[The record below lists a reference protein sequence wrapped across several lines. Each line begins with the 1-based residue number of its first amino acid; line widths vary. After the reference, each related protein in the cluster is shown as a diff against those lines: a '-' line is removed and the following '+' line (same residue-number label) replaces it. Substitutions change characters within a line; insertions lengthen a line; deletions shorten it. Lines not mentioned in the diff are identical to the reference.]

1 MSLAEISSVERRLI
15 SSNTAHNYIL
25 VMMKLPEPVQPAP
38 PVKDHVPEIVFP
50 FAVPDKVRTFPLGD
64 PDVTFN

>member
-1 MSLAEISSVERRLI
+1 
-15 SSNTAHNYIL
+15 
-25 VMMKLPEPVQPAP
+25 MMKLPEPVQPAP